1 MSLMMS
7 KTPGISA
14 FPEGDNMMSWT
25 ASIQGIEDTPYEGQT
40 YKLSIKFPVSFTSFF
55 FVLIL

>member
-14 FPEGDNMMSWT
+14 FPEGDNMMCWT
-25 ASIQGIEDTPYEGQT
+25 ASIQGIEATPYEGQT
-40 YKLSIKFPVSFTSFF
+40 YKLNIKFPVIFYNFKT
-55 FVLIL
+55 